1 MPAAY
6 VVSVLRTIGIA
17 VALAVA
23 CAVGALS
30 GAACASTLLDY
41 VTFDGIDYIRWAEEP
56 GRELG
61 REDLGAEFAVVEC
74 SFYEDLRRCPYGSDA
89 GAAFL
94 PSGTRMY
101 AVRGHATTFRLAAVW
116 KDRIFLYQAWR
127 NPRARVATDL
137 YDIIGKVRKIDVR
150 PGEPPLAAAGV
161 PAAITAS
168 SDLEALVEMIT
179 RGTARRPQPHAAGE
193 PRCWL
198 TFWLSDGTTLS
209 RVYFRETRE
218 LMGGVVVPGDFTRI
232 IERYLGE

>member
-1 MPAAY
+1 M
-6 VVSVLRTIGIA
+6 GIA
-17 VALAVA
+17 VALAMA
-23 CAVGALS
+23 CAVGAF
-30 GAACASTLLDY
+30 AAAARASTLLDY

-61 REDLGAEFAVVEC
+61 RDDLGAEFAVVEC
-74 SFYEDLRRCPYGSDA
+74 SFGEDLRRCPYGVDA

-94 PSGTRMY
+94 PSGTRVY

-116 KDRIFLYQAWR
+116 KDHIFLYQAWR

-137 YDIIGKVRKIDVR
+137 YDIIGKVRRIDVR
-150 PGEPPLAAAGV
+150 PGERSLAADGV

-168 SDLEALVEMIT
+168 RDLEALVEMIT
-179 RGTARRPQPHAAGE
+179 RGTARRPQPHEVGE
-193 PRCWL
+193 PRYWL

-218 LMGGVVVPGDFTRI
+218 LMGGVVVTGDFTRI

>member
-1 MPAAY
+1 M
-6 VVSVLRTIGIA
+6 RTIGVT
-17 VALAVA
+17 VALGVA
-23 CAVGALS
+23 FVV
-30 GAACASTLLDY
+30 AAFSAAAGASTLLDY

-61 REDLGAEFAVVEC
+61 RDDLGAEFAVVEC
-74 SFYEDLRRCPYGSDA
+74 SFGEDLRRSPYGVDA

-116 KDRIFLYQAWR
+116 KDHLFLYQAWR

-137 YDIIGKVRKIDVR
+137 YDIVGKVHKIDVR
-150 PGEPPLAAAGV
+150 PGEPLLAADRV
-161 PAAITAS
+161 TAAITAS
-168 SDLEALVEMIT
+168 RDLEALVEMIT
-179 RGTARRPQPHAAGE
+179 RGTARRPQPHEVGE
-193 PRCWL
+193 PRYWL

-218 LMGGVVVPGDFTRI
+218 LMGGVVVSGDFTRI